1 MKAGILAFVLV
12 ISTFGNIA
20 APQNASAATSV
31 TDCPLLRGDSKT
43 ITSTYVDKGGVPHD
57 NDNSGQNFF
66 SGFQPS
72 KNGKPVYVAPT
83 ENAAC
88 AQKIGNTIYLKGWF
102 WNDNIGWINLYCS
115 GLGYASRGIDC
126 GNQKYGVTID
136 SSGYWHGY
144 AWSSVGWIRFSCE
157 KTTEY
162 NDVDYCA
169 KSNFKVKSIS
179 TGTTPDLYMVLSPN
193 TYAWSDSIGWMLMYG
208 IIVPLDELVDIE
220 GPTDC
225 AADPKGCVSVE
236 DLCKTNP
243 ADSTCTTITDVP
255 VNCARDPLVSCT
267 KIDIANTGGGG
278 GPTPDQLLAIPGE
291 GTGAI
296 QDTCASKPE
305 LPECIKTEDPCIA
318 NPNLPACKV
327 TPIVCPGPSC
337 TDDFSVTWNTAKPIG
352 NTADSSTGTTLNPVT
367 PANVRNTI
375 YKNVLKWKKVASTSC
390 GVNGGYLTQFSTSD
404 QVFYCTGD
412 VILNGS
418 LANWKG
424 NKTIIVDGGNVFIE
438 NSLYSDTAQLGIIVL
453 RKSMSNAATGNVYIG
468 GKVREL
474 RTQIYADGLV
484 LPAKDI
490 SGTPPTISDYG
501 INGDFFGQLY
511 IRGTIIS
518 GNISKYNYQD
528 GAVPLKDLASLR
540 SIPANPAPQAQSKK
554 AGAAPAPLFWKDY
567 VGAVESGT
575 IEWGDNGKIKD
586 PKASAP
592 NTPPAGTGDNPNSTA
607 TDKKKT
613 VNKVDEKVVKA
624 KQIDIKK
631 IDTSTYNSGVFMQFE
646 PPVSTLGG
654 FEGALGNSYR
664 QTK

>member
-12 ISTFGNIA
+12 ISAFGNIA
-20 APQNASAATSV
+20 APQKASAATSV

-43 ITSTYVDKGGVPHD
+43 ITSTYVDKGGISHD

-88 AQKIGNTIYLKGWF
+88 AQKIDNTIYLKGWF

-115 GLGYASRGIDC
+115 GLGYTARGIDC

-157 KTTEY
+157 TTPEY

-169 KSNFKVKSIS
+169 KSNFKVRNVSA
-179 TGTTPDLYMVLSPN
+179 GTTPDISIVLSPN
-193 TYAWSDSIGWMLMYG
+193 TYAWSDSVGWMVMFG
-208 IIVPLDELVDIE
+208 IVVPLDELVKIDDPIDC
-220 GPTDC
+220 PT
-225 AADPKGCVSVE
+225 DPKGCKVIEESCALNPT
-236 DLCKTNP
+236 DPLCSTLIDNP
-243 ADSTCTTITDVP
+243 VG
-255 VNCARDPLVSCT
+255 CARDPIVPCT
-267 KIDIANTGGGG
+267 VVDPANPGGG
-278 GPTPDQLLAIPGE
+278 GPTPDQLLANPGGSSDSS
-291 GTGAI
+291 GTLNCEN
-296 QDTCASKPE
+296 TPE
-305 LPECIKTEDPCIA
+305 LPGCTLPPDPCIDDPA
-318 NPNLPACKV
+318 LPACK
-327 TPIVCPGPSC
+327 IVPLICPGSSC

-518 GNISKYNYQD
+518 GNISKYKYQD

-540 SIPANPAPQAQSKK
+540 SIPANPAPQAQSTKS
-554 AGAAPAPLFWKDY
+554 GAAPTPLLWKEY
-567 VGAVESGT
+567 AGAVKSGT
-575 IEWGDNGKIKD
+575 IEWNDNGKIKD
-586 PKASAP
+586 SKASAP
-592 NTPPAGTGDNPNSTA
+592 NTTTDGSDENPNGTA
-607 TDKKKT
+607 AEKKKT
-613 VNKVDEKVVKA
+613 VTKVDEKVVKA